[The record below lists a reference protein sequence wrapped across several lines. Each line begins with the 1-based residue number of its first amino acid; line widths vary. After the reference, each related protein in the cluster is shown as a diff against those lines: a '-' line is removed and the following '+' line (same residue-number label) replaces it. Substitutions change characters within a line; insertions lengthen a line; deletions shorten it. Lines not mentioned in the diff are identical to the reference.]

1 MVEAKGNVEPVTVE
15 NEEIRMNELIRN
27 FVSLWRKE
35 ADGILEIRELTLYEQ
50 SVWESVNL
58 MGSAK
63 DDDQYSSGMVM
74 EALGAEPARL
84 WFENRIQELVKDG
97 FIAVK
102 NPTYEP
108 TQ

>member
-1 MVEAKGNVEPVTVE
+1 MQ
-15 NEEIRMNELIRN
+15 ELVRN

-35 ADGILEIRELTLYEQ
+35 ADGVLEVRELTLYEQ

-58 MGSAK
+58 MSSVK

-74 EALGAEPARL
+74 EALGAEPSRQ
-84 WFENRIQELVKDG
+84 WFENRIQELLKDG
-97 FIAVK
+97 FAVVK

-108 TQ
+108 THPTS

>member
-1 MVEAKGNVEPVTVE
+1 MQ
-15 NEEIRMNELIRN
+15 ELVRN

-35 ADGILEIRELTLYEQ
+35 ADGVLEVRELTLFEQ
-50 SVWESVNL
+50 SVWGSVNL
-58 MGSAK
+58 MSSVE

-74 EALGAEPARL
+74 EALGAEPSRQ
-84 WFENRIQELVKDG
+84 WFENRIQELLKDG
-97 FIAVK
+97 FTVVK